1 MSTVEQRRA
10 GMIKT
15 ASGGYRGTLGS
26 TERKRANFIA
36 QEGLPNIP
44 YFTFSEMQEFIRTN
58 GGQWDGQSF
67 CGTTEGYPDGNCFHN
82 SLEHEQNQRAITSTP
97 LFIPKKA
104 DGEEW
109 SPIQIKALAM
119 QGIEV
124 KRMASTDYTSFRG
137 TKKFKKNVAYY
148 TYSTLDPRNLDKY
161 LQEGSRISYASPQQK
176 PAMPPTQT
184 PAMPPTQTPAMP
196 PTQTPAVSIAGTTV
210 PQTPTPTTP
219 SRISVFPF
227 VIIGILAIVFIII
240 WRGRK

>member
-15 ASGGYRGTLGS
+15 VSGGYRGTLGS

-67 CGTTEGYPDGNCFHN
+67 CGTTEGYIGGNCTIN
-82 SLEHEQNQRAITSTP
+82 SLLQIQNTRAVSNTP
-97 LFIPKKA
+97 LFIPVKA
-104 DGEEW
+104 DWQEW
-109 SPIQIKALAM
+109 TPIQIEAFAK
-119 QGIEV
+119 QNIKV
-124 KRMASTDYTSFRG
+124 TKISSTDYTSFRG
-137 TKKFKKNVAYY
+137 TKKYKKNVAYY
-148 TYSTLDPRNLDKY
+148 NYNSAGDYYPVY
-161 LQEGSRISYASPQQK
+161 LKQQQAKIAPTIIFSDPQQK
-176 PAMPPTQT
+176 PATPPMVT
-184 PAMPPTQTPAMP
+184 PATPPMV
-196 PTQTPAVSIAGTTV
+196 TPAVSIAGPTA
-210 PQTPTPTTP
+210 PPTPSTP

>member
-1 MSTVEQRRA
+1 LSTVEQRRA

-15 ASGGYRGTLGS
+15 ASGGYRGTLVS

-82 SLEHEQNQRAITSTP
+82 SLEQMQNSRAVSNTP

-104 DGEEW
+104 DGQEW
-109 SPIQIKALAM
+109 TPIQMKALAM

-124 KRMASTDYTSFRG
+124 IRMASTDYTNFRG

-148 TYSTLDPRNLDKY
+148 TYSKLDPRNLDKY
-161 LQEGSRISYASPQQK
+161 LREGTRISFADPQQK
-176 PAMPPTQT
+176 SILPPTQT
-184 PAMPPTQTPAMP
+184 PATPPMV
-196 PTQTPAVSIAGTTV
+196 TPAVSIAGTTA
-210 PQTPTPTTP
+210 PPTPTPTP